1 MSSHQLSPYL
11 VSADIAIMLRHH
23 GFPQVDIKHF
33 WTYSPSLKCHILNY
47 YAQGEMSY
55 AAPSLEEIMK
65 FLEPRFMLVR
75 DQAGTYFMIDAFQA
89 QLTPANKDGHQGI
102 ILKKVT
108 GSDADNAVNA
118 VGKTWLIL
126 KAAGLIK

>member
-1 MSSHQLSPYL
+1 MSQHQLSQFL

-55 AAPSLEEIMK
+55 AAPSIEEIMK
-65 FLEPRFMLVR
+65 FLEPRYMLVR
-75 DQAGTYFMIDAFQA
+75 DSSGTYFMIDAFA
-89 QLTPANKDGHQGI
+89 AMLTPPCKDGHQGI

-108 GSDADNAVNA
+108 GSDTENAVNA

-126 KAAGLIK
+126 KAEGLIK